1 MIGTQIDRRLLFI
14 LYLLSFILLREWLL
28 PVMMLT
34 DTSYLQLF
42 LLFIALVFL
51 LALARVKWW
60 LAVPLKII
68 YIIWA
73 IQYMYLDEMMLSIGH
88 VVYIVKD
95 LLSNIPT
102 LVVGNWEAIT
112 NPFRTLLFF
121 SLLWMTTYLIRHWI
135 EVRKSILLFYS
146 MTVIFIATID
156 TFSPLAT
163 DGSIII
169 VMVTGLLLLG
179 LLAVS
184 RLAEQHKTAIS
195 TGAFLTITV
204 PLLIVTVISST
215 FANFMPKQD
224 PIWPD
229 PVPYFKSI
237 VLGKDGD
244 GTGIGNGVKTS
255 GYGTDDTL
263 LGGSFVQDETL
274 VFEARVADKQYWKIE
289 TKNTYTSKGW
299 EQLSTDSGETVYTSG
314 MEMTQNGQQGG
325 DPRTADLQV
334 ELEFPFIVYPYGMQK
349 VNADGNVAFL
359 HSDATGKYTTE
370 IGGRIGPLS
379 SYEIEFEEPDYSL
392 TALRATEMQDL
403 STLDASFSQYLQ
415 LPEEL
420 PDRVRELAVSITENQ
435 ESVYEKAKAVES
447 YFGKSGFVYAQQNVA
462 VPDAGQDYVD
472 QFLFD
477 TKRGYCDNFSTSMV
491 VMLRSIDIPARWVKG
506 FAPGEYQLDDE
517 GERVY
522 QITNNE
528 AHSWVEAYLP
538 GIGWMPFEPTIGFS
552 NLTDIDYDIELDGND
567 PQAPE
572 TNEQKPSEREKS
584 EEPGEKVKKSEM
596 ATYFK
601 PITSW
606 FKEYKWVIITGMIVL
621 ALLAWLFYSKRVKW
635 LPKVLIKMNR
645 SEPEGWETFVKRYNH
660 LLKQLDR
667 FGLKRSDSM
676 TLTDYAVK
684 VDRHFGEDRMS
695 LLTTAYEKGLYGGN
709 TNEHDWAYLKE
720 LWEDLIN
727 RTSG

>member
-95 LLSNIPT
+95 LLSNIPI

-237 VLGKDGD
+237 VLGKDG
-244 GTGIGNGVKTS
+244 
-255 GYGTDDTL
+255 
-263 LGGSFVQDETL
+263 
-274 VFEARVADKQYWKIE
+274 
-289 TKNTYTSKGW
+289 GW
-299 EQLSTDSGETVYTSG
+299 YRQ
-314 MEMTQNGQQGG
+314 
-325 DPRTADLQV
+325 R
-334 ELEFPFIVYPYGMQK
+334 
-349 VNADGNVAFL
+349 
-359 HSDATGKYTTE
+359 
-370 IGGRIGPLS
+370 
-379 SYEIEFEEPDYSL
+379 
-392 TALRATEMQDL
+392 
-403 STLDASFSQYLQ
+403 
-415 LPEEL
+415 
-420 PDRVRELAVSITENQ
+420 
-435 ESVYEKAKAVES
+435 
-447 YFGKSGFVYAQQNVA
+447 
-462 VPDAGQDYVD
+462 GQD
-472 QFLFD
+472 
-477 TKRGYCDNFSTSMV
+477 
-491 VMLRSIDIPARWVKG
+491 
-506 FAPGEYQLDDE
+506 
-517 GERVY
+517 
-522 QITNNE
+522 
-528 AHSWVEAYLP
+528 
-538 GIGWMPFEPTIGFS
+538 
-552 NLTDIDYDIELDGND
+552 
-567 PQAPE
+567 
-572 TNEQKPSEREKS
+572 
-584 EEPGEKVKKSEM
+584 
-596 ATYFK
+596 
-601 PITSW
+601 
-606 FKEYKWVIITGMIVL
+606 
-621 ALLAWLFYSKRVKW
+621 KW
-635 LPKVLIKMNR
+635 LWYRRYTAWRFVCAGRNTRIR
-645 SEPEGWETFVKRYNH
+645 SE
-660 LLKQLDR
+660 
-667 FGLKRSDSM
+667 
-676 TLTDYAVK
+676 
-684 VDRHFGEDRMS
+684 
-695 LLTTAYEKGLYGGN
+695 
-709 TNEHDWAYLKE
+709 
-720 LWEDLIN
+720 
-727 RTSG
+727 SG